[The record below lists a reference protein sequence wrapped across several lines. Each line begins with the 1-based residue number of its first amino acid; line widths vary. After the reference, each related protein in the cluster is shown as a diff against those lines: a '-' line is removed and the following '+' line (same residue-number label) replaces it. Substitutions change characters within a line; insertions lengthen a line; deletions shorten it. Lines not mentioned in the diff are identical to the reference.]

1 MEPRAYDPDRDF
13 ESFFRLLLEAGW
25 TTDTPTTREAQAIYA
40 GSGRV
45 LVADLGG
52 EVESFA
58 STHQGRMLH
67 LDSELPLSVV
77 SGVITGHVAR
87 QRGLALRLTAEA
99 IAADAVERGAAVTI
113 LGIFDQGFY
122 DRLGFGTGPYD
133 AYAAFDPAEISVKE
147 RPATPPV
154 RLGADDWERIHAAR
168 VARRSVHGSIVVDD
182 PRWTQQELLRR
193 DNAIGLGFEDPATG
207 EITHHLFATPQDG
220 TSGAWNIAWL
230 AYRTPRQMRE
240 LMTLLASMA
249 DQLKLIRLIEPPG
262 LQIQSLVNRPFR
274 RRGLSV
280 GGKFESASRVFA
292 WWQARILD
300 LEACV
305 AATRLPGGESVTF
318 GLDLTD
324 PVSEYLSPATREKWS
339 GVQGEWTVTLGLE
352 SRAERGAAQGG
363 VPVLRTSVNTFT
375 RLWLGAA
382 RPADLSFIAPDLDA
396 PADLL
401 ARLDAV
407 LRLPP
412 PRPDWDI

>member
-1 MEPRAYDPDRDF
+1 MELRAYDPERDF
-13 ESFFRLLLEAGW
+13 ESFFRLFVEAGW
-25 TTDTPTTREAQAIYA
+25 AKDTERERESNALYTAC
-40 GSGRV
+40 GRV
-45 LVADLGG
+45 LVGDLGG
-52 EVESFA
+52 EVESYA

-77 SGVITGHVAR
+77 SGVITGRVAR

-99 IAADAVERGAAVTI
+99 IAADAVERGAAVAM

-147 RPATPPV
+147 KPTAPPV
-154 RLGADDWERIHAAR
+154 RLGADDWERVHAAR
-168 VARRSVHGSIVVDD
+168 MARRSVHGSIVVDD

-193 DNAIGLGFEDPATG
+193 EGAIGLGFEDPGSG
-207 EITHHLFATPQDG
+207 EITHHLFAMPQG
-220 TSGAWNIAWL
+220 GHSGAWNVAWL
-230 AYRTPRQMRE
+230 VYRNPRQMRE

-249 DQLKLIRLIEPPG
+249 DQLKLVRLIEPPG

-274 RRGLSV
+274 RRGLSE
-280 GGKFESASRVFA
+280 GGKFEATSRVFA

-305 AATRLPGGESVTF
+305 AGTRLPGGESVTF
-318 GLDLTD
+318 GLVLSD
-324 PVSEYLSPATREKWS
+324 PVTEYLMPATREKWS
-339 GVQGEWTVTLGLE
+339 GVAGEWTVTLGPE
-352 SRAERGAAQGG
+352 SRAERGVSNGL
-363 VPVLRTSVNTFT
+363 PLLRTSVGTFT

-382 RPADLSFIAPDLDA
+382 RPTDLAFLATDLDA
-396 PADLL
+396 PPDLL
-401 ARLDAV
+401 AQLDRV
-407 LRLPP
+407 LRLPF